1 MSGKPGAQSDKP
13 TLLPARYRPLF
24 AWDLDRR
31 SKPCREIAADQYEL
45 WQALGGV
52 EGLSPQELAMVE
64 RIVFI
69 RRRILEYESALLHN
83 STCGESDTPKPVC
96 MDHGVYTN
104 HVNVLLG
111 LLKALGIARR
121 QRPVKRLHEHLGAV
135 S

>member
-1 MSGKPGAQSDKP
+1 MSGKQGALSERP
-13 TLLPARYRPLF
+13 TQLPARYRPLF
-24 AWDLDRR
+24 AWALDRR
-31 SKPCREIAADQYEL
+31 AKPCREIAADQFEL

-69 RRRILEYESALLHN
+69 RRRVLEYESALLHN
-83 STCGESDTPKPVC
+83 STCGESDAKRPVC

-111 LLKALGIARR
+111 LLKALGLGRR
-121 QRPVKRLHEHLGAV
+121 QRPVRRLHEHLAAA

>member
-1 MSGKPGAQSDKP
+1 LSNKP

-24 AWDLDRR
+24 AWALDRR

-69 RRRILEYESALLHN
+69 RRRILDYESALLHN
-83 STCGESDTPKPVC
+83 STCGEGNTPKPVC

-111 LLKALGIARR
+111 LLKALGIQRR
-121 QRPVKRLHEHLGAV
+121 QRPVKRLHEHLSAA